1 MIPRT
6 YGWNYL
12 CEPAHD
18 PRAPLLCL
26 APVKRP
32 PVVSLVSGFPAC
44 WDQLQEGS
52 CTAHGGLGVAVNAEI
67 RQGLIPAPTGA
78 AAATTVAVSGG
89 ILMPS
94 RAFQY
99 YCSRALE
106 HQTSEDSGSTVA
118 DALKALQRFG
128 YLPEADWPYT
138 PANLYAPPSHEAYT
152 AAAIRA
158 GTTSHTVPRSQLWN
172 TLASGF
178 PVVMGFV
185 VFSSFEDPQVAATG
199 VAPMPGPHDQ
209 EAGGHCVDL
218 VGYDDHAET
227 WLLRNSWGTAWGKQ
241 GYFTLPYAYLEDS
254 TLSSSFRVVQ
264 HIPG

>member
-1 MIPRT
+1 
-6 YGWNYL
+6 
-12 CEPAHD
+12 
-18 PRAPLLCL
+18 
-26 APVKRP
+26 VKRP

-44 WDQLQEGS
+44 WDQGQEGS
-52 CTAHGGLGVAVNAEI
+52 CTAHGTLGELAFDQKK
-67 RQGLIPAPTGA
+67 QGLPVMNP
-78 AAATTVAVSGG
+78 
-89 ILMPS
+89 PS

-99 YCSRALE
+99 YCSRQLE
-106 HQTSEDSGSTVA
+106 HQTTEDSGSTVA

-227 WLLRNSWGTAWGKQ
+227 WLLRNSWGTEWGQ
-241 GYFTLPYAYLEDS
+241 QHGYFTLPYAYLADS
-254 TLSSSFRVVQ
+254 TLSSSFRVIQ
-264 HIPG
+264 HCAA